1 MKSISSGDLV
11 EAKIKQRQDHF
22 LETSS
27 KTTTEYFARRQTVP
41 RPNSSQKD
49 QVLREWGS
57 EVRDTETP
65 SDQVFDL
72 AIAPSANP
80 SAALEE
86 QRRDIDRILASI
98 NILQEDMMSLRQSVE
113 DLQDRRDQA
122 SHYLAADVDILTGN
136 LTKVGSRLSE
146 LDALKLEMMMM
157 QQRIKH
163 MDGSR
168 STGRQSSAVLDSAQ
182 VSRRSSPNMNE
193 QATPRD
199 NALSNGLQIAAP
211 QTPISAL
218 FDGLFST
225 QISAS
230 GRHDVATG
238 SGAPFQGTSFGSK
251 VGVMPPQEKFTTKP
265 KPVNG
270 TTSRGS
276 HTSVDMP
283 PPQVPHNKSERYIV
297 RRRTSTASNMSTP
310 STAST
315 PTSLPRVMSQIQDA
329 STSPYHEP
337 QERHIYDDELDEDIR
352 PRSSTGSSTKII
364 LQSGNKT
371 AHSRGIQTT
380 PTAQQPL
387 PKIQRRKSVPLPPP
401 TPESS
406 NEHGPARSRHD
417 SKRRKTSAF
426 HANTPRKQIWGPD
439 YRDSE
444 PSRGRRDEQALL
456 TRTNGEAYE
465 RPARFQNVE
474 ITGKKRP
481 GQRDKDGYLMK
492 ADGTRD
498 SRSVK
503 GMDRLKR
510 KRTEAELSG

>member
-1 MKSISSGDLV
+1 MKSITSGDLV
-11 EAKIKQRQDHF
+11 EAQIKQRQVYS

-27 KTTTEYFARRQTVP
+27 KTTTESVARRQTVP
-41 RPNSSQKD
+41 RPNSSHED

-65 SDQVFDL
+65 SSDQVFDL

-80 SAALEE
+80 LAALEE

-98 NILQEDMMSLRQSVE
+98 NMLQEDMMSLRQSVE
-113 DLQDRRDQA
+113 DLHDRRNQA
-122 SHYLAADVDILTGN
+122 SHYLAADVDILRGN
-136 LTKVGSRLSE
+136 LTKVSSRLSE
-146 LDALKLEMMMM
+146 LDALKLEMKMT

-168 STGRQSSAVLDSAQ
+168 SRGPQSSALLGPAQ
-182 VSRRSSPNMNE
+182 VSRRSSPKINR

-218 FDGLFST
+218 FEGLFS
-225 QISAS
+225 
-230 GRHDVATG
+230 
-238 SGAPFQGTSFGSK
+238 F
-251 VGVMPPQEKFTTKP
+251 
-265 KPVNG
+265 NG
-270 TTSRGS
+270 TTSTGS

-283 PPQVPHNKSERYIV
+283 PPQIPHDKPGLYNV
-297 RRRTSTASNMSTP
+297 RRRASAASNMVNP
-310 STAST
+310 STVST
-315 PTSLPRVMSQIQDA
+315 PTSLPRVMSLTNDA
-329 STSPYHEP
+329 STGPYNEP
-337 QERHIYDDELDEDIR
+337 QESHIYDDELDEDIC
-352 PRSSTGSSTKII
+352 PQSSIGSSTKSIS
-364 LQSGNKT
+364 QSGKKT

-387 PKIQRRKSVPLPPP
+387 RKTQSRKSVPLPPHTP
-401 TPESS
+401 TSS
-406 NEHGPARSRHD
+406 FEHGSARSRHN

-426 HANTPRKQIWGPD
+426 NANTRSTSIWCPD

-444 PSRGRRDEQALL
+444 PSRGRRDEQSLL
-456 TRTNGEAYE
+456 TRTNGGAYD

-474 ITGKKRP
+474 ITGKKTP
-481 GQRDKDGYLMK
+481 GQRDKDGYLIK

-498 SRSVK
+498 SRSAGQRDKDGHLMKADGARRSRSVK
-503 GMDRLKR
+503 GMDP
-510 KRTEAELSG
+510 